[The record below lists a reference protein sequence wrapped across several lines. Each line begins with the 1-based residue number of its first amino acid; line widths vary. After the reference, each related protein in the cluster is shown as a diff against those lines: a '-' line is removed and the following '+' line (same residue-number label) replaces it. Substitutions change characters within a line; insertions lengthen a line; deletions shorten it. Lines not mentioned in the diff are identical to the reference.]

1 MNYKIIKLDK
11 RYAYHRQFPYVV
23 EFHRNPDWAIGARAG
38 SGVLDFDRCRKWF
51 NETWGWSQDIETR
64 SEMVKSLVATH
75 PFNKDHL
82 NDINPH
88 WAWSC
93 RYQEYRIYVNDP
105 ALTMFKLKWSNDSN
119 TG

>member
-64 SEMVKSLVATH
+64 KDIIQVHRVAKTQAVEV
-75 PFNKDHL
+75 
-82 NDINPH
+82 NPH

-93 RYQEYRIYVNDP
+93 RYQEYRIYVNDA
-105 ALTMFKLKWSNDSN
+105 ALTMFKLKWSNDN

>member
-1 MNYKIIKLDK
+1 MNYTITKLDRRHAWHEQFAYMIEFRK
-11 RYAYHRQFPYVV
+11 RK
-23 EFHRNPDWAIGARAG
+23 DWDHKSTG
-38 SGVLDFDRCRKWF
+38 GVLEFDRCRKWF

-93 RYQEYRIYVNDP
+93 RYQEYRIYVNDA
-105 ALTMFKLKWSNDSN
+105 ALTMFRLKWSNDAVA
-119 TG
+119 

>member
-11 RYAYHRQFPYVV
+11 RYAYHRQFPYMI
-23 EFHRNPDWAIGARAG
+23 EFHRSPDWAIGARAG

-51 NETWGWSQDIETR
+51 NEAWGWSQDIETR
-64 SEMVKSLVATH
+64 SEMVKSITSTSPLNV
-75 PFNKDHL
+75 DQL

-93 RYQEYRIYVNDP
+93 RYQEYRIYVNDA
-105 ALTMFKLKWSNDSN
+105 ALTMFKLKWSNDNN

>member
-1 MNYKIIKLDK
+1 MNYKIIKLDR

-23 EFHRNPDWAIGARAG
+23 EFHRNPDWAIGASAG

-93 RYQEYRIYVNDP
+93 RYQEYRIYVGDA
-105 ALTMFKLKWSNDSN
+105 ALTMFRLKWSNDNN